1 MITRNAF
8 LHRSNY
14 AMLTVFLL
22 SLLAIYIDISNRNSE
37 LINFNGIFS
46 TFVSDSPIIWNLA
59 YVSNTLFYMPLILFM
74 IVRNEKIER
83 FFKHN
88 TVSKIYSILEN
99 SPLFVINTIFA
110 VIGSLLALAVL
121 MMFSTKPLENS
132 LVFLILA
139 AFLYLFNI
147 MQLSMFLETK
157 KRLL

>member
-1 MITRNAF
+1 
-8 LHRSNY
+8 
-14 AMLTVFLL
+14 
-22 SLLAIYIDISNRNSE
+22 
-37 LINFNGIFS
+37 
-46 TFVSDSPIIWNLA
+46 
-59 YVSNTLFYMPLILFM
+59 M
-74 IVRNEKIER
+74 IVRNEKIES